1 MKKII
6 LITVLAVFCSM
17 ANAQDEPTKG
27 SDIMFGLKAGMN
39 FSMIS
44 GDDSDDFDG
53 KFGIHAGIV
62 AEFPLLDQFSL
73 QPELMYS
80 SQGDKGSF
88 VEEGL
93 KMDAELKLDYLILPV
108 MAKYYVGDGF
118 SLEAGPQIG
127 FTVNSELSVKA
138 EGMSVTVDL
147 KDLVKDIDFGFGFGL
162 GYKLEN
168 GLNFSGRYYVGI
180 TNFIESEG
188 SLLGET
194 IYSDGSTNHNN
205 VFQLSI
211 GYFF

>member
-17 ANAQDEPTKG
+17 ANAQDEPIKG

-44 GDDSDDFDG
+44 GDDTDDFDG

-62 AEFPLLDQFSL
+62 AEFPLSEKFSI

-80 SQGDKGSF
+80 AQGDKGSF

-93 KMDAELKLDYLILPV
+93 KMDAELKLDYLVLPV

-168 GLNFSGRYYVGI
+168 GLNFSGRYNVGI
-180 TNFIESEG
+180 TNFFESEG

-194 IYSDGSTNHNN
+194 IYSDGSTNQNN

>member
-6 LITVLAVFCSM
+6 LFMFLAVFCITT
-17 ANAQDEPTKG
+17 NAQDEPTKG
-27 SDIMFGLKAGMN
+27 SDIIFGLKAGMN
-39 FSMIS
+39 FSMIT
-44 GDDSDDFDG
+44 GDDTDDFDG

-62 AEFPLLDQFSL
+62 AEFPLSDQFSL
-73 QPELMYS
+73 QPELIYS
-80 SQGDKGSF
+80 AQGDKGSF
-88 VEEGL
+88 VEDGL

-127 FTVNSELSVKA
+127 FVVNSELSVKA

-168 GLNFSGRYYVGI
+168 GLNLSGRYYVGI

-194 IYSDGSTNHNN
+194 IYSDGSKNHNN